1 MKKRFYLIIL
11 LLLLLS
17 SLILL
22 SGCGVDK
29 VTVDNPL
36 SEKQIISYIQKT
48 IYNDIG
54 DDVIVEIIS
63 KDDLQTCTD
72 WFDGCIN
79 YQPVEGGSSYKVRIT
94 SKDNIEIIGTGT
106 YYDGYIEYDERYSN
120 GKKIVNSNFTNNYK
134 EQKGLYL
141 INNEFNNLLKQN
153 FDRYYIYKD
162 VSNETGFDIFINS
175 SNYNIINILIE
186 QLHSIEEKYKHYT
199 SSTYS
204 IYIYKDESVFDS
216 TNFDLYKNGKED
228 FVGQSYGKDMIEQY
242 TGKEVIRI
250 GSSKDFNYELFTSNG
265 TSDAD
270 TNEEYIDYNTF
281 DYLVFWYGYGGMQI
295 FGVK

>member
-1 MKKRFYLIIL
+1 MRHL
-11 LLLLLS
+11 
-17 SLILL
+17 
-22 SGCGVDK
+22 
-29 VTVDNPL
+29 
-36 SEKQIISYIQKT
+36 
-48 IYNDIG
+48 
-54 DDVIVEIIS
+54 
-63 KDDLQTCTD
+63 
-72 WFDGCIN
+72 
-79 YQPVEGGSSYKVRIT
+79 
-94 SKDNIEIIGTGT
+94 
-106 YYDGYIEYDERYSN
+106 
-120 GKKIVNSNFTNNYK
+120 
-134 EQKGLYL
+134 GLYL

-186 QLHSIEEKYKHYT
+186 QLDSIEEKYKHYT

-204 IYIYKDESVFDS
+204 IYIYKDENAFDS

-228 FVGQSYGKDMIEQY
+228 FGGQSYGKDMIEQY

-250 GSSKDFNYELFTSNG
+250 GFSKDFNYELFTSNG